1 MKRPELKK
9 QIALPLLAA
18 VAFGVVLYV
27 FNQFRPPESPSGATE
42 QVRLSEPTPSATE
55 QIKPPEPTPSPTKE
69 QRMSFVAQEWTRNL
83 ISVFFFLSLSLI
95 AVRALGELV
104 FFVFR
109 KRKGYEAPS
118 LMRDIFSLVA
128 YVISIAL
135 ILKYFFPNLSFG
147 ALLSGSALLGIIL
160 GLALQD
166 TLGNLFA
173 GISLHADKPFQVGDV
188 ITVGLW
194 TGVVESI
201 TWRAVKLKTFQN
213 HTILVSNSSIA
224 KESIEVCPRDNANAR
239 IVFFSALYSDSP
251 IKVIHTV
258 REAVRECDNVLRYM
272 TPVVRI
278 RSLADSGVEYEVKYW
293 LSDYARYNDT
303 DALVR
308 QRVWYAFHRNGLGF
322 PFPTRTV
329 YMEQPAAG
337 NRAGH
342 DTETLAERLSAV
354 DIFSPLSS
362 EELTTLAMNAA
373 GRVFAPGETIIRA
386 GDRGSSM
393 FIVHHGSVDVRVDN
407 NGQSM
412 TIKTLREGAF
422 FGEMALFT
430 GEPRTANIVAAEET
444 EVLEIGHDAMK
455 HLFETNPDL
464 VESLSHTINERRI
477 QLAANSPAAA
487 TEEET
492 PAGLLDKI
500 KRFFRLD

>member
-1 MKRPELKK
+1 MRRPELKK
-9 QIALPLLAA
+9 QIALPLLFA
-18 VAFGVVLYV
+18 VVFGLIFFFLY
-27 FNQFRPPESPSGATE
+27 QFAM
-42 QVRLSEPTPSATE
+42 
-55 QIKPPEPTPSPTKE
+55 PEPPPGSSNE
-69 QRMSFVAQEWTRNL
+69 LRMSYTAQEWTRNL
-83 ISVFFFLSLSLI
+83 ISVFLFGSLALI
-95 AVRALGELV
+95 TVRALNEFI

-118 LMRDIFSLVA
+118 LMRDIFSLAA
-128 YVISIAL
+128 YVVSIAL

-147 ALLSGSALLGIIL
+147 ALLSGSALVGIIL

-188 ITVGLW
+188 ITVGKW

-201 TWRAVKLKTFQN
+201 TWRAVKLKNFQN
-213 HTILVSNSSIA
+213 HTILVSNSSIS

-239 IVFFSALYSDSP
+239 IVFFGAHYSDSP
-251 IKVIHTV
+251 VKVIHAV

-278 RSLADSGVEYEVKYW
+278 RNFGDSSVEYEVKYW

-308 QRVWYAFHRNGLGF
+308 QRVWYAFRRNGLTF
-322 PFPTRTV
+322 AFPTRTV
-329 YMEQPAAG
+329 HVEPAAAEAD
-337 NRAGH
+337 AGKVA
-342 DTETLAERLSAV
+342 ETLAERLSAV
-354 DIFSPLSS
+354 DIFSPLTSD
-362 EELTTLAMNAA
+362 ELSMLALNSA

-386 GDRGSSM
+386 GDPGSSM
-393 FIVHHGSVDVRVDN
+393 FIIHRGSVDVRVDN
-407 NGQSM
+407 NGQRT
-412 TIKTLREGAF
+412 TIKTLCEGDF

-455 HLFETNPDL
+455 TLFDTNPDL
-464 VESLSHTINERRI
+464 VESLSHTINERRL
-477 QLAANSPAAA
+477 QLAANSPAALSEQD
-487 TEEET
+487 TS
-492 PAGLLDKI
+492 AGLLNKI